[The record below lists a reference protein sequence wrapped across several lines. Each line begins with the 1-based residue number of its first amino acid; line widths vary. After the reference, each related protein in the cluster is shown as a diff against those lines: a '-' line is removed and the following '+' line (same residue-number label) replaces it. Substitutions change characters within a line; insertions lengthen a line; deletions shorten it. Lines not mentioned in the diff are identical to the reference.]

1 SLGIIT
7 VMKMNLSVIC
17 IFTTC
22 HFIYIF
28 LPLLER
34 ITDSRGQPCGYWEL
48 NPGFLEEHL
57 VVLTAEPSLQT
68 LLFLTQQIS
77 LHHLEF

>member
-1 SLGIIT
+1 MGRPEEGVGAPGT
-7 VMKMNLSVIC
+7 G
-17 IFTTC
+17 
-22 HFIYIF
+22 
-28 LPLLER
+28 